1 MYNPA
6 NRNIQLGET
15 EGKRFKKL
23 GDFGEILAYQLLA
36 DQCFENIINLNE
48 IKNNA
53 PYADFYAVKDGVE
66 YIFSVKARNKY
77 ENTGKLNS
85 RYKLGRSGIK
95 LGKFISDE
103 AFKQYCGATPAWLAI
118 SMETNTYDAYW
129 GLMSELPGNQHG
141 IPMSESAKKNYKL
154 LAVGVAHPYKS
165 EHFLNVYVNKK

>member
-6 NRNIQLGET
+6 IRNIQLGET

-36 DQCFENIINLNE
+36 DQGFENIINLNE
-48 IKNNA
+48 IKMNA
-53 PYADFYAVKDGVE
+53 PFADFYALKDGVE
-66 YIFSVKARNKY
+66 YILSVKARNKY

-103 AFKQYCGATPAWLAI
+103 IFKQYCGATPAWLAI
-118 SMETNTYDAYW
+118 SMERYIYDAYW
-129 GLMSELPGNQHG
+129 GLLSELPGNLHG
-141 IPMSESAKKNYKL
+141 IPMSEAAKKNYKV
-154 LAVGVAHPYKS
+154 LALGRAHPFDS
-165 EHFLNVYVNKK
+165 VDFLNAYLNKK